1 MDYKKKLEYANR
13 VAEQF
18 ENQVNV
24 NDIEAAL
31 KNEGLYERDISS
43 VLVSAKIY
51 SWKNTSRP

>member
-31 KNEGLYERDISS
+31 AKRR
-43 VLVSAKIY
+43 LV
-51 SWKNTSRP
+51 